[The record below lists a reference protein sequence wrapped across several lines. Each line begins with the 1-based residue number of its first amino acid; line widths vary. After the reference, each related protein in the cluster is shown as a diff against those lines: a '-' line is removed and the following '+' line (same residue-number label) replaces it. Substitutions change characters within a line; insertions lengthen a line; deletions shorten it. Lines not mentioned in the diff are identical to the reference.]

1 MSPNDQIG
9 LGVAVILWRRRWL
22 VILAVTLMLA
32 ALLPWALQRES
43 AREAL
48 VRIPRINRSPVASAA
63 EIAAEVRLVIAPA
76 VGCLPNEAAAFG
88 VEEAGGI
95 VRLTQPFAP
104 DDEASAIAALDERLV
119 AVAANLDAALA
130 TRLAADI
137 ERIDVEIAA
146 FEAQLESLRA
156 SPADFVE
163 SGSVAAD
170 YARLVG
176 ARASAEP
183 GGVVSKARD
192 ARASGRLSRII
203 AVAAIAGLCSVLL
216 ALGLDMILAARSIAR
231 SPGSS

>member
-22 VILAVTLMLA
+22 VILAATLMLA

-63 EIAAEVRLVIAPA
+63 EITAEVRLVIAPA

-104 DDEASAIAALDERLV
+104 DDEWWVIAALDERLV
-119 AVAANLDAALA
+119 AVATYLDAALA

>member
-22 VILAVTLMLA
+22 VILAATLMLA

-63 EIAAEVRLVIAPA
+63 EITAEVRLVIAPA

-104 DDEASAIAALDERLV
+104 DDEWWVIAALDKRLV
-119 AVAANLDAALA
+119 AVAAGLDAALA
-130 TRLAADI
+130 TRLAAEV

-146 FEAQLESLRA
+146 FEAQLESLRSTNA
-156 SPADFVE
+156 EFVE
-163 SGSVAAD
+163 SAGAAAD
-170 YARLVG
+170 YAKLAG
-176 ARASAEP
+176 SRASAEP
-183 GGVVSKARD
+183 GAVISEVRE
-192 ARASGRLSRII
+192 ARASGRLSRIL
-203 AVAAIAGLCSVLL
+203 AVAAISTLGGVLVG
-216 ALGLDMILAARSIAR
+216 LGLDMLLAARSIAR
-231 SPGSS
+231 SAKPS

>member
-22 VILAVTLMLA
+22 VILAATLMLA